1 MRNHIFDRLGWV
13 IACGLLAVL
22 ALVGFQG
29 ANEKTGVIDMN
40 KALQDSALGV
50 AHTKRLNDELKLR
63 KDLLDFVNTYKVLT
77 MEQAQRLRELS
88 LKPNAT
94 EQDKRDLEKIRQDVI
109 ASDRKR
115 NELSQKSGLTEADR
129 ALLQDYANR
138 AQTMAAT
145 MERWNDE
152 FSRELSELEQN
163 LSNEAVD
170 KARAALNQVAK
181 GQGFTIVFESRLAPY
196 AANDLT
202 DATIKAMNAAR

>member
-1 MRNHIFDRLGWV
+1 MKNHIFDRLGWV
-13 IACGLLAVL
+13 IACGLLAAL